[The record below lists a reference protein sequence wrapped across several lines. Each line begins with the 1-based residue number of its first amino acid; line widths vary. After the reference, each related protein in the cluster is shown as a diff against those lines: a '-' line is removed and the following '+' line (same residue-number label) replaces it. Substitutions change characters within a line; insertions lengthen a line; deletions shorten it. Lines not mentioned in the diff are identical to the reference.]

1 MEELTAC
8 GEEEEEEVLIKK
20 TGATSVIWTWFGFKK
35 SDVEQKNIICKVCR
49 ATIIA
54 KRGNTTNLFHHLKMK
69 HPLEYQDSQ
78 KLRPPPQTAS
88 QSSGKKKGG
97 PAHQQTDI
105 MKAFSK
111 GTPYDKKNRRWIDIT
126 NAITLY
132 LCKDMVP
139 FLTVEKRGFQNMIK
153 TLDPRYEVPSR
164 KYFSQ
169 TEMPKL
175 YDKVREQ
182 VKNELRSI
190 KYYAT
195 TTDLWSSR
203 TMEPYISLTIHFI
216 NDEWKLCSRCLQT
229 SYFPEDHTGEL
240 ISQGLKE
247 ALESWGLK
255 EELQV
260 CITTDNGANI
270 VKAVEINGWTRL
282 QCFGHRLHLAIERS
296 VKDARVEH
304 AIGKCKKIV
313 SAFSYAWK
321 RKREMANA
329 QAELNLPPHRLITET
344 PTRWGSRQQMI
355 QRLLE
360 QEKAI
365 SQVLK
370 ADRKTRHL
378 VPTWQD
384 IDVLESMNKTLSPL
398 LEFTDALSGEEYV
411 SVSTVKPVLHLLNTT
426 VLPLADDDIDTEL
439 TKDMKTAIL
448 KYLNEKYSDV
458 ATDDLLDMASLVDP
472 RFRSSYI
479 ADDRREFIF
488 TKAAAEIQALL
499 ETQAVSA
506 TESSSPSHTST
517 GAAGEAQR
525 EPKRSK
531 RSLGSFLK
539 NASAQPG
546 PAALTDREAIK
557 IELKSYLQALDVEG
571 EADPLEWWRLHQANF
586 PRVASLAKKYLC
598 IPATSAP
605 SERAFSTSGNI
616 VTCHRSALKPETV
629 DKLVFLAKNLG

>member
-1 MEELTAC
+1 MEEELTSV
-8 GEEEEEEVLIKK
+8 EEEEVLIRK
-20 TGATSVIWTWFGFKK
+20 TGATSVIWTWFGFKE
-35 SDVEQKNIICKVCR
+35 SDVEQKNIICKLCR
-49 ATIIA
+49 ARIIA
-54 KRGNTTNLFHHLKMK
+54 KMGNTTNLFYHLKTK
-69 HPLEYQDSQ
+69 HVLEYEDSQ
-78 KLRPPPQTAS
+78 KLRPPQTPS
-88 QSSGKKKGG
+88 QSSGNQKGG
-97 PAHQQTDI
+97 PAPTQQI
-105 MKAFSK
+105 NILKAFSK
-111 GTPYDKKNRRWIDIT
+111 GIPYDKRNRRWIEIT
-126 NAITLY
+126 NAITLF

-139 FLTVEKRGFQNMIK
+139 FLTVEKSGFQNMIK
-153 TLDPRYEVPSR
+153 TLDPRYEVPGR
-164 KYFSQ
+164 KHFTQ

-182 VKNELRSI
+182 VKKELQSI
-190 KYYAT
+190 KHYAT

-203 TMEPYISLTIHFI
+203 TMEPYISLTVHFI

-229 SYFPEDHTGEL
+229 AYFPEDHTGEL

-270 VKAVEINGWTRL
+270 VKAVEMNGWTRL

-296 VKDARVEH
+296 VKDARVEQ

-313 SAFSYAWK
+313 SAFSYTWK

-378 VPTWQD
+378 VPNWQD
-384 IDVLESMNKTLSPL
+384 IDVLESINKTLNPL

-411 SVSTVKPVLHLLNTT
+411 SVSYVKPVLHLLNNT
-426 VLPLADDDIDTEL
+426 VLLLADDDIDSDTDL
-439 TKDMKTAIL
+439 TKNMKRVIL
-448 KYLNEKYSDV
+448 KYLNEKYSDP
-458 ATDDLLDMASLVDP
+458 ATNDLLDMASFVDP

-488 TKAAAEIQALL
+488 TKAAAEIQALQ

-506 TESSSPSHTST
+506 TESPPSHTST
-517 GAAGEAQR
+517 GADGEAQR
-525 EPKRSK
+525 EAKRSK
-531 RSLGSFLK
+531 RSLGSFFK

-546 PAALTDREAIK
+546 PAAFTEREAIE

-571 EADPLEWWRLHQANF
+571 EADPLMWWRLHQANF
-586 PRVASLAKKYLC
+586 PRVANLAKKYLC

-629 DKLVFLAKNLG
+629 DKLVFLAKNLV